1 MPVMGKGCLIL
12 NLVLV
17 AEIVLYLEVGRS
29 IIRCHHIAI
38 VTFNLEVIS
47 LSLPN
52 FFLKT
57 ETSQHFAF

>member
-29 IIRCHHIAI
+29 GIQ
-38 VTFNLEVIS
+38 VTTNIPYSDSVLTAQLSDYNLVSHEV
-47 LSLPN
+47 
-52 FFLKT
+52 
-57 ETSQHFAF
+57 